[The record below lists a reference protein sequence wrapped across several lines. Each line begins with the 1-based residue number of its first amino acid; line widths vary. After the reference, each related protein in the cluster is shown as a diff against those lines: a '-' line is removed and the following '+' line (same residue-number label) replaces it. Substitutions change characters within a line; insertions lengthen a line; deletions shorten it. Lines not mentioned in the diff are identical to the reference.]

1 MPPPHLTL
9 QQSSPATRP
18 TSSTNQNVNQNGL
31 SQVLAQAVQQQRL
44 HHDQQQQQQLLQNPL
59 SQLLHTQNPLQP
71 AQLEGVTH
79 QLLVQAQLRQLI
91 YHVQQLILLQHLL
104 NQQNAL
110 PPESLTTSLSSSA
123 PSSAS
128 RGVLPIPNVAS
139 SNYSSTPQSVP
150 TSNVDILHN
159 LQQQL
164 TNPSSNAL
172 MLSSMLLNNIQHQP
186 NNNLGILSALE
197 GAQQLDQLQR
207 SLTLQQNNQLPAS
220 SAAAAN
226 QSFSLQHQSPLLG
239 PLYQAFPTAQLRQI
253 QNSQD
258 PPSTNSEPSSA
269 NANAAP
275 ASTRQ
280 KRNRDEDH
288 SLV

>member
-1 MPPPHLTL
+1 MP
-9 QQSSPATRP
+9 
-18 TSSTNQNVNQNGL
+18 
-31 SQVLAQAVQQQRL
+31 
-44 HHDQQQQQQLLQNPL
+44 
-59 SQLLHTQNPLQP
+59 
-71 AQLEGVTH
+71 
-79 QLLVQAQLRQLI
+79 
-91 YHVQQLILLQHLL
+91 
-104 NQQNAL
+104 L

-150 TSNVDILHN
+150 ASNVDILHN

-164 TNPSSNAL
+164 MNPSSNAL
-172 MLSSMLLNNIQHQP
+172 TLSSMLNNIQHQR

-207 SLTLQQNNQLPAS
+207 SLMLQQNNQLLAS

-239 PLYQAFPTAQLRQI
+239 PLHQAFPTAQLRQI

-258 PPSTNSEPSSA
+258 PSSTNAEPSSA